1 MESQV
6 GNVDA
11 GHKDLIDVPGQIPKE
26 PGNLKEEVLMF
37 SFCEKEIVRHV
48 SHDPTGDNSQR
59 DMKVVKPSRKNDPE
73 HKEDAER
80 REKSHVDIPLKLTQL
95 RWRKV
100 QVYWIRE
107 SSYNSASGLKGPPNG
122 CDSDAIKRTV
132 Q

>member
-26 PGNLKEEVLMF
+26 PGDLKEEVLMF

-59 DMKVVKPSRKNDPE
+59 DMKDVKPSRKNDPE
-73 HKEDAER
+73 HKKDTER
-80 REKSHVDIPLKLTQL
+80 REEGHVAIQVKLPKP
-95 RWRKV
+95 R
-100 QVYWIRE
+100 IRRRLTDRIWG
-107 SSYNSASGLKGPPNG
+107 SF
-122 CDSDAIKRTV
+122 
-132 Q
+132 